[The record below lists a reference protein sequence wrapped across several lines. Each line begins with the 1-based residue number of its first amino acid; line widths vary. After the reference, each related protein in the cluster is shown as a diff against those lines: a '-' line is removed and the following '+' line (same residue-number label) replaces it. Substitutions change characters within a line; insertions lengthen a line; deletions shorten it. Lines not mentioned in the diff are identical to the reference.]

1 MIGGFIG
8 PYQLV
13 ERLGGG
19 GFSTVYKGVEAEG
32 GWPVAIKVLRPE
44 YLADAQFVRRFELEA
59 ETLASLAPTPSIAR
73 CLGSGHSGDGPYLVM
88 EFLDGEDLSQVLSD
102 RGRMS
107 ASEVVALGRQIGDA
121 LRTAHRAGV
130 THRDIKPQNIR
141 LTTAGVAKL
150 IDWGIARPSAG
161 TRLTQTGLFIGTPA
175 YIAPEIWEGGEA
187 DQRTDIYALGIVLYE
202 LLTGRVPFD
211 AETPAAIMRLHLQ
224 AAPPPLAVF
233 RRDLPL
239 GLESIVLKA
248 LARQPEYRFQ
258 SADELLVALMNPE
271 RAVAL
276 PTQARLQSGVPD
288 AYAPLAYLTGQ
299 GGPVSLRQNVTILGR
314 SPRSDISIED
324 GRVSAE
330 HARIERQGPQYVLRD
345 LRSRNGTYVNG
356 QRVSGAVV
364 LRPGDQ
370 VRVGQT
376 SFAFG
381 LQNASAVASGG
392 EAVQPGRSPS
402 APRVVQRTNAI
413 PVHVSND
420 AHLVAALAHGTALLT
435 IASTVVP
442 MVPVLVPLAIWL
454 VARGK
459 SQYVAFHALQAV
471 LYQVC
476 VVVVL
481 IVVPNGVQ
489 PLVWL
494 ATTGYAWYGGLRCA
508 QGRGFSYP
516 ILSTV
521 AGSRR

>member
-1 MIGGFIG
+1 MIGERIG
-8 PYQLV
+8 PYQIV

-19 GFSTVYKGVEAEG
+19 GFSTVYKGVEADG
-32 GWPVAIKVLRPE
+32 GWPVAIKVLRSE
-44 YLADAQFVRRFELEA
+44 YLADAQFVRRFEREA
-59 ETLASLAPTPSIAR
+59 ETLASLPPTPSIAR
-73 CLGSGHSGDGPYLVM
+73 CLGSGREGDVPYLVM
-88 EFLDGEDLSQVLSD
+88 EFLDGEDLSQVLSV
-102 RGRMS
+102 RGRLS
-107 ASEVVALGRQIGDA
+107 AGEVVALGRQIGDA

-130 THRDIKPQNIR
+130 VHRDIKPQNIR
-141 LTTAGVAKL
+141 LTTAGIAKL

-161 TRLTQTGLFIGTPA
+161 ARLTQTGLFIGTPA

-202 LLTGRVPFD
+202 LLSGRVPYD

-224 AAPPPLAVF
+224 AAPPPLVVF
-233 RRDLPL
+233 RPDLPR

-248 LARQPEYRFQ
+248 LARDPEQRFQ
-258 SADELLVALMNPE
+258 SADELLAALMQPE
-271 RAVAL
+271 RSVAL
-276 PTQARLQSGVPD
+276 PARTPLPSGVP
-288 AYAPLAYLTGQ
+288 AEYAPMAYLTGQ
-299 GGPVSLRQNVTILGR
+299 GALVSLRQNVTILGR

-345 LRSRNGTYVNG
+345 LRSRNGTYLNG
-356 QRVSGAVV
+356 QRVSGSVV
-364 LRPGDQ
+364 LHPGDQ

-376 SFAFG
+376 SFAFV
-381 LQNASAVASGG
+381 LQSPQAASAGVAV
-392 EAVQPGRSPS
+392 VQAGRAPAS
-402 APRVVQRTNAI
+402 PRVVQKPDAI
-413 PVHVSND
+413 PMQASND

-481 IVVPNGVQ
+481 IVVPVGIQ

-494 ATTGYAWYGGLRCA
+494 VTTGYAWFGGLRCA
-508 QGRGFSYP
+508 QGRAFSYP
-516 ILSTV
+516 ILGTI
-521 AGSRR
+521 AGDRR